1 MARPQPKANPDAYTM
16 DTSAESSSNASAEYY
31 DGALSVTSASNSD
44 NSAHSAEG
52 NGELVD
58 TDNSSNVFSSDS
70 DEMDDDYNNNSN
82 AVSNYSSLLRV

>member
-1 MARPQPKANPDAYTM
+1 MARPQPKAKPDAFSMYTF
-16 DTSAESSSNASAEYY
+16 SESSSNASAESY

-44 NSAHSAEG
+44 NSANSAEG
-52 NGELVD
+52 NRELVD

-70 DEMDDDYNNNSN
+70 DEMDDDYNTNSN